1 MPKSTFI
8 KMFFEMVSED
18 LGCDL
23 SLLPLVYIRINS
35 TEAHKGQQYK
45 TIGREAI
52 SFEFFLH
59 FFLLFVNWSLNFF
72 LHPDFSI
79 TIKTISRILEKRKE
93 EEEKKKGKVLLYSQ
107 WQSDLH

>member
-59 FFLLFVNWSLNFF
+59 FFFLLFVNWFLNFF

-93 EEEKKKGKVLLYSQ
+93 EEEKKRKSSTL
-107 WQSDLH
+107 QSVAV

>member
-1 MPKSTFI
+1 
-8 KMFFEMVSED
+8 MFFEMVSED

-59 FFLLFVNWSLNFF
+59 FFFAVCELVPELFSSSRFFYHYKNNF
-72 LHPDFSI
+72 
-79 TIKTISRILEKRKE
+79 
-93 EEEKKKGKVLLYSQ
+93 
-107 WQSDLH
+107 